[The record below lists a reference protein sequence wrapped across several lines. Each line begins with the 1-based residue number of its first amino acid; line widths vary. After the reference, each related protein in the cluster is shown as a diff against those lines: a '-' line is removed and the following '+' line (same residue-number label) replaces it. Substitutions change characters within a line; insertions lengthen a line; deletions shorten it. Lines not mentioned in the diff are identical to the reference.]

1 MFKEMKVKIYA
12 DGAQLESM
20 IEEYNKGFVK
30 GFTTNP
36 SLMKK
41 AGVKDYK
48 EFSKSV
54 LEKIKDMPIS
64 FEVFSDE
71 KDKMIKEAQEIATW
85 GKKVYIKVPVVDTKG
100 SFTGEVIRELANQG
114 IKVNVTAVF
123 TINQVHEILSCLN
136 KDTPA
141 IISIFAGRIADTGVD
156 PTSIVKEAVEM
167 AKEYNNVEILWASCR
182 ELYNIFQADDSGC
195 HIITVQNNLL
205 NKWNLVGKDLNSYSV
220 ETVNDF
226 YKDAKSLGFS
236 IL

>member
-1 MFKEMKVKIYA
+1 M
-12 DGAQLESM
+12 
-20 IEEYNKGFVK
+20 
-30 GFTTNP
+30 
-36 SLMKK
+36 
-41 AGVKDYK
+41 
-48 EFSKSV
+48 
-54 LEKIKDMPIS
+54 
-64 FEVFSDE
+64 
-71 KDKMIKEAQEIATW
+71 
-85 GKKVYIKVPVVDTKG
+85 
-100 SFTGEVIRELANQG
+100 
-114 IKVNVTAVF
+114 NVTAVF

>member
-41 AGVKDYK
+41 ARVKDYK

-85 GKKVYIKVPVVDTKG
+85 GKNVYIKVPVVDTKG

-123 TINQVHEILSCLN
+123 TINQVHEILRCLN
-136 KDTPA
+136 KDTRT
-141 IISIFAGRIADTGVD
+141 IIPIFVGRSDDTGVD
-156 PTSIVKEAVEM
+156 QRRSVK
-167 AKEYNNVEILWASCR
+167 
-182 ELYNIFQADDSGC
+182 
-195 HIITVQNNLL
+195 
-205 NKWNLVGKDLNSYSV
+205 
-220 ETVNDF
+220 
-226 YKDAKSLGFS
+226 
-236 IL
+236 